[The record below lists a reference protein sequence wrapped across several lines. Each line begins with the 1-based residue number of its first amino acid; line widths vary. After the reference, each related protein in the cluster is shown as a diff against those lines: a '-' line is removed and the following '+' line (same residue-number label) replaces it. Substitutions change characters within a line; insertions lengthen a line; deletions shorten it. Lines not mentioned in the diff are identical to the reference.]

1 MPTSGLS
8 YGPCACDYRNCG
20 PADRVGRNHMGER
33 MRVSRLLAAA
43 VLTAL
48 AAGIAVQLG
57 ESAGQ
62 ADSPAQLGYI
72 NINTQVIPSQQ
83 PA

>member
-1 MPTSGLS
+1 
-8 YGPCACDYRNCG
+8 
-20 PADRVGRNHMGER
+20 

-57 ESAGQ
+57 EAAGQ
-62 ADSPAQLGYI
+62 GDSPAQLAYI
-72 NINTQVIPSQQ
+72 NINTQVLPSQQ
-83 PA
+83 LA

>member
-1 MPTSGLS
+1 
-8 YGPCACDYRNCG
+8 
-20 PADRVGRNHMGER
+20 

-72 NINTQVIPSQQ
+72 NINTQVLPSQQ